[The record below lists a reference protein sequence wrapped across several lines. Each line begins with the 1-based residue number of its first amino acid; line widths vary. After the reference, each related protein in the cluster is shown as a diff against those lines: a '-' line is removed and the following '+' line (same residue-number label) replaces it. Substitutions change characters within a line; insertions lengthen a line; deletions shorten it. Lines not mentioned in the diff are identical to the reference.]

1 MTTYNYL
8 TQIILLKNLIC
19 NPELTFEHGESSLSP
34 RNYSYAICSKYA
46 FMCNSRGLLMKYDDV
61 IYESNGVFRPLHVK
75 DLSVEELETFA
86 ENGQF
91 LCPGTNCTAK
101 LCLVHS
107 SKNGGRTC
115 FLKAVDDESHVASCD
130 YKNDNYREKNVTLR
144 TDGIFTEKQVNDA
157 VRRISNDYTNP
168 IVEEKEPKKKKNGTG
183 AKKESQEDSKRNVTA
198 AGGRIVFGEDDGEG
212 IVGRMRRRYA
222 VSTAD
227 VGIMTTICGRAKE
240 IYFNEHNE
248 MFIKYADERL
258 SNITVMLGAVYE
270 HNNPTEFKNLYL
282 AKQYFD
288 KHSPNKDVVVA
299 AGGLVNLH
307 NGDLVLELQANG
319 SLRINNFTIMKLA
332 VNKVKEKMFGQET

>member
-1 MTTYNYL
+1 
-8 TQIILLKNLIC
+8 
-19 NPELTFEHGESSLSP
+19 
-34 RNYSYAICSKYA
+34 
-46 FMCNSRGLLMKYDDV
+46 MKYDNV
-61 IYESNGVFRPLHVK
+61 IYETNGTFKPLPVK
-75 DLSVEELETFA
+75 DLSAEELEVFA
-86 ENGQF
+86 KNGQF

-115 FLKAVDDESHVASCD
+115 FLKAVDDESHEANCD
-130 YKNDNYREKNVTLR
+130 YKNDNYRVKIVTLR

-168 IVEEKEPKKKKNGTG
+168 IVEENETKKKRNGSG
-183 AKKESQEDSKRNVTA
+183 SKKESPEDSKRNVTA
-198 AGGRIVFGEDDGEG
+198 AGGRIVFGEDVGDG

-227 VGIMTTICGRAKE
+227 VGIMTTICGRAKA

-248 MFIKYADERL
+248 MFVKYADERL

-288 KHSPNKDVVVA
+288 KHSPIKDVMVA

-307 NGDLVLELQANG
+307 NDDLILELQANG
-319 SLRINNFTIMKLA
+319 SLRIDNFTIMKMA
-332 VNKVKEKMFGQET
+332 VNRVKENIFGQET